1 MLHTVSLKE
10 NHVFRRLYHR
20 GATAGNRLLVVYCL
34 RNGTGHSRLGL
45 TVSAKLGH
53 AVERNRM
60 RRRLREVYRL
70 HEAQPRDGGGFRRA
84 DAGVSD
90 ARRADG
96 PDAGGRAMK
105 RVLLALIR
113 FYRKY
118 ISPAFPGKCRFIPT
132 CSEYGLEAIEKYGAL
147 RGGWLTFKRLL
158 RCNPFNHGD
167 FYDPVP

>member
-1 MLHTVSLKE
+1 
-10 NHVFRRLYHR
+10 
-20 GATAGNRLLVVYCL
+20 
-34 RNGTGHSRLGL
+34 
-45 TVSAKLGH
+45 
-53 AVERNRM
+53 
-60 RRRLREVYRL
+60 
-70 HEAQPRDGGGFRRA
+70 
-84 DAGVSD
+84 
-90 ARRADG
+90 
-96 PDAGGRAMK
+96 MK

-118 ISPAFPGKCRFIPT
+118 ISPAFPSKCRFIPT